1 MRLLE
6 HQSNGGFRF
15 THNLLDKD
23 IPQYPY
29 TILSHTWG
37 QAIKEVT
44 FKDIMEGS
52 GQGKAGYK
60 KIKFYG
66 DQAARDGFKYI

>member
-6 HQSNGGFRF
+6 RQSDGGFRF
-15 THNLLDKD
+15 TDNLLDKD

-37 QAIKEVT
+37 QASEEVT
-44 FKDIMEGS
+44 FEDMIEGS
-52 GQGKAGYK
+52 GRGKAGYK
-60 KIKFYG
+60 KIKFYR
-66 DQAARDGFKYI
+66 DQAARDSFKYF